1 MSKMITK
8 RFETP
13 DEVRDVPKA
22 RVEVVKLGD
31 ATAMRGT
38 FEPGWKWSE
47 SVKPVVGTDLCET
60 EHLGYVISGT
70 MVCRMKDGTEL
81 TFKSGDAAIIPP
93 GHDAWSRAAS
103 PAFFSTSRARPVT
116 PSLMNRKP
124 PPSSANMRPQT
135 SP

>member
-1 MSKMITK
+1 MSKMMTK

-47 SVKPVVGTDLCET
+47 CVKPIAGTDSCEVA
-60 EHLGYVISGT
+60 HLGYVISGT
-70 MVCRMKDGTEL
+70 MVCRMNDGTEL
-81 TFKSGDAAIIPP
+81 TFKPGDAAIIPP
-93 GHDAWSRAAS
+93 GHDAWVTGNEPCVFLDFQGAAS
-103 PAFFSTSRARPVT
+103 YA
-116 PSLMNRKP
+116 KP
-124 PPSSANMRPQT
+124 QGSEAAA
-135 SP
+135 